1 MKKKSVIG
9 IIIGSVVG
17 VVSIVVAVVTGH
29 KVKKARQLKDHP
41 TKYKPL

>member
-1 MKKKSVIG
+1 MKKKSVIR

-17 VVSIVVAVVTGH
+17 IVSIVAAVLTGH
-29 KVKKARQLKDHP
+29 KVKKRRQLKDHP